1 MKYLVNAGLQG
12 SAFLGEFEASSEE
25 EAIAKAEASAFLGL
39 CSECSKLAQNLEIV
53 FLTADIQNC
62 DDHRCHRKRGDK
74 TEPIPKTLPS
84 CDCAQRDRAR

>member
-1 MKYLVNAGLQG
+1 MKYLVNAGLHG

-39 CSECSKLAQNLEIV
+39 CRECSKLAQNLEIV

-62 DDHRCHRKRGDK
+62 VDSDG
-74 TEPIPKTLPS
+74 
-84 CDCAQRDRAR
+84 RDTPADPFEEAGA